1 MKQYRKRIYEA
12 SGNELAAVLKEIQER
27 MEQEFNVE
35 SMVLLF
41 TELSSLLNEKEESP
55 DILQL
60 IVFLAMQNVVLCRS
74 TCLDLEKKFI
84 RCIMTVFAFYDIV
97 CVFSCIQSS

>member
-1 MKQYRKRIYEA
+1 MRQ

-41 TELSSLLNEKEESP
+41 TELSSLLNRKEE
-55 DILQL
+55 
-60 IVFLAMQNVVLCRS
+60 RS
-74 TCLDLEKKFI
+74 
-84 RCIMTVFAFYDIV
+84 
-97 CVFSCIQSS
+97 

>member
-1 MKQYRKRIYEA
+1 MKQYRKA

-35 SMVLLF
+35 YGVAF
-41 TELSSLLNEKEESP
+41 YRTFFLLNEKEEC
-55 DILQL
+55 DC
-60 IVFLAMQNVVLCRS
+60 LADCIFHNAKMPFYAGIQPV
-74 TCLDLEKKFI
+74 LDLEKKFI

-97 CVFSCIQSS
+97 CVFSCTKESS